1 MNIKPA
7 TPLPWSD
14 GLDRAGRRRIFGP
27 DGIECVRALWKAVK
41 TKEERDQNRAYIVH
55 AANAYPEMVAVFRG
69 WKCPA
74 CGGSGEYLN
83 HSATPPHEEIRQC
96 RKCTGS
102 GLDPRATA
110 LLGKLGE
117 LS

>member
-1 MNIKPA
+1 MKPV
-7 TPLPWSD
+7 TSLPWEWLPDEGNFIVTPEPQRTIVAEVPCQSGHKED
-14 GLDRAGRRRIFGP
+14 G
-27 DGIECVRALWKAVK
+27 
-41 TKEERDQNRAYIVH
+41 AYIVH

-117 LS
+117 L